1 MKLKTLK
8 NMGTEVLV
16 LETEEDS
23 ITQYDGSLKIVARIK
38 CPDIFISQPIDKLKI
53 HTDYD
58 LKQEAIKDIKILS
71 KDYRELDDKFFA
83 NFQSRET
90 IAYIKWKFNITEEDL
105 K

>member
-8 NMGTEVLV
+8 DTRKEFKENYGVE
-16 LETEEDS
+16 
-23 ITQYDGSLKIVARIK
+23 I
-38 CPDIFISQPIDKLKI
+38 PDQAEIYPK
-53 HTDYD
+53 

-90 IAYIKWKFNITEEDL
+90 IAYIKWIS
-105 K
+105 